1 MLKRYKVRGE
11 YGWQE
16 GDYIQ
21 KVYRAHSAEN
31 ARKRFIREV
40 RPIVSKDSWESISGN
55 MYVNEV
61 RNGIVCN

>member
-1 MLKRYKVRGE
+1 MKTYRVTGE

-21 KVYRAHSAEN
+21 KVYRAHSADN

-40 RPIVSKDSWESISGN
+40 RPVVSENSWKKISGN
-55 MYVNEV
+55 LYVREIKNA
-61 RNGIVCN
+61 R